1 MRFTGT
7 RHEYC
12 RGLMPSATEAT
23 SRSHTILPIHLATM
37 DAKGI
42 HLATMDAKGIHLARM
57 DAKGIH
63 LARMDAKSNRPET
76 IHLLYVRLFEEL
88 VL

>member
-1 MRFTGT
+1 
-7 RHEYC
+7 
-12 RGLMPSATEAT
+12 MPSATEAT
-23 SRSHTILPIHLATM
+23 SRSHTILPIHLAT
-37 DAKGI
+37 
-42 HLATMDAKGIHLARM
+42 M